1 MDNNLELELVKKY
14 PVLLKDF
21 GGDPKATCM
30 AWGIECGN
38 GWYKIL
44 DHLFSYLTSLMN
56 TSLHID
62 YTKSYKEAHKA
73 DKDYYEKHYSFR
85 LKPPKITIAQVKEK
99 YGTLTVYY
107 HCLSEDGGGVVPE
120 DIEQSIDQKDY
131 EKKINRFYKK
141 IDFAISYAEYQS
153 SITCEETG
161 RDGKLYTKGWHRT
174 MCDEI
179 AIKNGYNP
187 EDASKEGI
195 KWEEL

>member
-1 MDNNLELELVKKY
+1 MKKELELELVKKY
-14 PVLLKDF
+14 PSLLRDF
-21 GGDPKATCM
+21 GGNPMQTCM
-30 AWGIECGN
+30 AWGFEHAD

-44 DHLFSYLTSLMN
+44 DHLFSYLYSLMN
-56 TSLHID
+56 TDLVI
-62 YTKSYKEAHKA
+62 SYKKDYRDAHKGN
-73 DKDYYEKHYSFR
+73 KDYYEKYYSYR
-85 LKPPKITIAQVKEK
+85 IKPPQITISQVKEK

-107 HCLSEDGGGVVPE
+107 HANSEDFQDLSEEVREILDEE
-120 DIEQSIDQKDY
+120 DYD
-131 EKKINRFYKK
+131 KKIKRFYNKV
-141 IDFAISYAEYQS
+141 DFAINYAEYQS

-161 RDGKLYTKGWHRT
+161 KDGRLYTRGWHRT